1 MRNEALFQYI
11 ASLSEEERE
20 KYRSLIDETLERDRM
35 LAETFSKMKAYT
47 ESLTEN
53 FRRLPEEALNLQM
66 SLSAL
71 NEKLLEI
78 TETSQMISKIFRRG
92 PVWN

>member
-47 ESLTEN
+47 ESLAEN